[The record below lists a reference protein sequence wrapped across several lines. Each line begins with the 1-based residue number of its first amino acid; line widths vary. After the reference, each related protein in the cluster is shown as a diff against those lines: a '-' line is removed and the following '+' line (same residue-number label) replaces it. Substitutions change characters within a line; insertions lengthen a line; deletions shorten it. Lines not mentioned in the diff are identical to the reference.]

1 MGRIEGRAVA
11 RRFATGLVLAALI
24 SASATA
30 YANPTTATSAKSNSS
45 ALKARKAPK
54 QQVVAESA
62 VTEKLRAGSL
72 GSFTPSLVDPTRSA
86 AIRTQAVER
95 SFRFTPSGKTAD
107 RKALT
112 LGLTSRVVAP
122 TTPRTTVASASI
134 DGLTPS
140 GYNLGVSVGYQGFS
154 VSGGYSRLDSGLI
167 GPARE
172 GVDLGLS
179 YRGTRWKASLQA
191 TGELPSHL
199 NDGDAL
205 LLDKRYALELGGAYA
220 LTPRLSLQGGM
231 RYQLITP
238 LDPRLTDEREDPSV
252 YLGTSFRF

>member
-1 MGRIEGRAVA
+1 M
-11 RRFATGLVLAALI
+11 AALLA
-24 SASATA
+24 ASATA
-30 YANPTTATSAKSNSS
+30 HANPTPAKTSAASA
-45 ALKARKAPK
+45 ALKGRKAPPAK
-54 QQVVAESA
+54 VVAESA

-72 GSFTPSLVDPTRSA
+72 GSFTPSLVDPARSA
-86 AIRTQAVER
+86 AIRAQAVER
-95 SFRFTPSGKTAD
+95 SFRFTPSGKSD

-122 TTPRTTVASASI
+122 VASSRTTVATAAI

-154 VSGGYSRLDSGLI
+154 LSGGYSRVDGGLI

-179 YRGTRWKASLQA
+179 YRGSRWKASLQA
-191 TGELPSHL
+191 TGELPSHM
-199 NDGDAL
+199 NEADAL

-238 LDPRLTDEREDPSV
+238 LDPRLTDDREDPSV

>member
-1 MGRIEGRAVA
+1 MASRL
-11 RRFATGLVLAALI
+11 ATWLAGVALI
-24 SASATA
+24 AAPMSAH
-30 YANPTTATSAKSNSS
+30 ANPTPVKSATS
-45 ALKARKAPK
+45 LAPK
-54 QQVVAESA
+54 AKKPKVKVVAEA
-62 VTEKLRAGSL
+62 QTTEKLRPGSL
-72 GSFTPSLVDPTRSA
+72 GSFTPSLVDPARSA
-86 AIRTQAVER
+86 AIRGQAVER

-122 TTPRTTVASASI
+122 ATRPTVATAAI
-134 DGLTPS
+134 DGLAPS

-154 VSGGYSRLDSGLI
+154 LSGGYSRLDSGLI
-167 GPARE
+167 GPSRE

-179 YRGTRWKASLQA
+179 YRGNGWKASLQA
-191 TGELPSHL
+191 SGELPSHNL
-199 NDGDAL
+199 VGSDAL
-205 LLDKRYALELGGAYA
+205 LLDKRYAVELGGAYA

>member
-1 MGRIEGRAVA
+1 MASKL
-11 RRFATGLVLAALI
+11 ATGLAGVALLAA
-24 SASATA
+24 SVTA
-30 YANPTTATSAKSNSS
+30 HANPTPPKSA
-45 ALKARKAPK
+45 AVVKAKKAPAK
-54 QQVVAESA
+54 LVAEA
-62 VTEKLRAGSL
+62 QPTEKLRPGSL
-72 GSFTPSLVDPTRSA
+72 GSFTPSLVDPARSA
-86 AIRTQAVER
+86 AIRTQSVER
-95 SFRFTPSGKTAD
+95 SFRFTPSGKSAD

-122 TTPRTTVASASI
+122 TTRTTVAAAAI

-154 VSGGYSRLDSGLI
+154 LSGGYSRLDSGLI
-167 GPARE
+167 GPSRE

-179 YRGTRWKASLQA
+179 YRGNGWKASLQA
-191 TGELPSHL
+191 SGELPSHDL
-199 NDGDAL
+199 TGGDPL
-205 LLDKRYALELGGAYA
+205 MLDKRYAVELGGAYA

-238 LDPRLTDEREDPSV
+238 LDPRLTDDRADPSV

>member
-1 MGRIEGRAVA
+1 MASRL
-11 RRFATGLVLAALI
+11 ATWLAGVALI
-24 SASATA
+24 AAPMTA
-30 YANPTTATSAKSNSS
+30 HANPTPVKSATT
-45 ALKARKAPK
+45 LAPK
-54 QQVVAESA
+54 AKKPKVKVVAEA
-62 VTEKLRAGSL
+62 QTTEKLRPGSL
-72 GSFTPSLVDPTRSA
+72 GSFTPSLVDPARSA
-86 AIRTQAVER
+86 AIRSQAVER

-122 TTPRTTVASASI
+122 AARTTVAAAPI

-154 VSGGYSRLDSGLI
+154 LSGGYSRFDSGLI

-179 YRGTRWKASLQA
+179 YRGNGWKASLQA
-191 TGELPSHL
+191 SGELPSQHL
-199 NDGDAL
+199 TGSESL
-205 LLDKRYALELGGAYA
+205 LLDKRYAVELGGAYA

-238 LDPRLTDEREDPSV
+238 LDPRLTDDREDPSV

>member
-1 MGRIEGRAVA
+1 MASR
-11 RRFATGLVLAALI
+11 LAAWLAGVALI
-24 SASATA
+24 AAPMTA
-30 YANPTTATSAKSNSS
+30 HANPTPVKSATSV
-45 ALKARKAPK
+45 APK
-54 QQVVAESA
+54 AKKPKVKVVADA
-62 VTEKLRAGSL
+62 QTTEKLRAGSL
-72 GSFTPSLVDPTRSA
+72 GSFTPSLVDPARSA
-86 AIRTQAVER
+86 AIRAQAVER
-95 SFRFTPSGKTAD
+95 SFRFTPSGKAGD

-122 TTPRTTVASASI
+122 VARTTVASAAI

-154 VSGGYSRLDSGLI
+154 LSGGYSRLDSGLI

-179 YRGTRWKASLQA
+179 YRGNRWKASLQA
-191 TGELPSHL
+191 SGELPL
-199 NDGDAL
+199 DQAGGDEFM
-205 LLDKRYALELGGAYA
+205 LDKRYAVELGGAYA

-238 LDPRLTDEREDPSV
+238 LDQRLTDDREDPSV

>member
-1 MGRIEGRAVA
+1 MTAHASPTPVK
-11 RRFATGLVLAALI
+11 
-24 SASATA
+24 SAT
-30 YANPTTATSAKSNSS
+30 SV
-45 ALKARKAPK
+45 APK
-54 QQVVAESA
+54 AKKPKVKVVAEA
-62 VTEKLRAGSL
+62 QTTEKLRPGSL
-72 GSFTPSLVDPTRSA
+72 GSVTPSLVDPARSA
-86 AIRTQAVER
+86 AIRGQAVER

-122 TTPRTTVASASI
+122 AARTTVATAAI

-154 VSGGYSRLDSGLI
+154 LSGGYSRLDSGLI
-167 GPARE
+167 GPSRE

-179 YRGTRWKASLQA
+179 YRGNGWKASLQA
-191 TGELPSHL
+191 SGELPSHF
-199 NDGDAL
+199 NGADDAL
-205 LLDKRYALELGGAYA
+205 MLDRRYAVELGGAYA

-238 LDPRLTDEREDPSV
+238 LDPRLSDDREDPSV

>member
-1 MGRIEGRAVA
+1 MASKL
-11 RRFATGLVLAALI
+11 ATGLAGVALLAA
-24 SASATA
+24 SVTA
-30 YANPTTATSAKSNSS
+30 HANPTPPKSAA
-45 ALKARKAPK
+45 ALKAKKVPAK
-54 QQVVAESA
+54 LVAEA
-62 VTEKLRAGSL
+62 QPTEKLRPGSL
-72 GSFTPSLVDPTRSA
+72 GSFTPSLVDPARSA
-86 AIRTQAVER
+86 AIRTQSVER
-95 SFRFTPSGKTAD
+95 SFRFTPSGKPAD

-122 TTPRTTVASASI
+122 TSRTTVAAAAI

-154 VSGGYSRLDSGLI
+154 LSGGYSRLDAGLI
-167 GPARE
+167 GPTRE

-179 YRGTRWKASLQA
+179 YRGNRWKASLQA
-191 TGELPSHL
+191 SGELPSHQL
-199 NDGDAL
+199 TGEAL
-205 LLDKRYALELGGAYA
+205 LLDKRYAVEVGGAYA

>member
-1 MGRIEGRAVA
+1 MASRL
-11 RRFATGLVLAALI
+11 ATWLAGAALI
-24 SASATA
+24 AASTA
-30 YANPTTATSAKSNSS
+30 GYANPTPVRTAASAA
-45 ALKARKAPK
+45 ALKSKKPPK
-54 QQVVAESA
+54 VKVVAEAS

-72 GSFTPSLVDPTRSA
+72 GSFTPSLVDPARSA
-86 AIRTQAVER
+86 AIRAQAVER
-95 SFRFTPSGKTAD
+95 SFRFTPSGKSSD

-122 TTPRTTVASASI
+122 TASRTAVASAAI

-154 VSGGYSRLDSGLI
+154 VSGGYSRLESGLV
-167 GPARE
+167 GSSRE

-179 YRGTRWKASLQA
+179 YRGNRWKASLQA
-191 TGELPSHL
+191 SGETPSHL
-199 NDGDAL
+199 SSGEDL
-205 LLDKRYALELGGAYA
+205 LLDKRYAVELGGAYA

-238 LDPRLTDEREDPSV
+238 LDPRLTDDREDPSV

>member
-1 MGRIEGRAVA
+1 MA
-11 RRFATGLVLAALI
+11 RSFATGLVIGALLA
-24 SASATA
+24 ASATA
-30 YANPTTATSAKSNSS
+30 HANPTPAKTSAAAAKG
-45 ALKARKAPK
+45 KKAPQAK
-54 QQVVAESA
+54 VVAESA
-62 VTEKLRAGSL
+62 ITEKLRAGSL
-72 GSFTPSLVDPTRSA
+72 GSFTPSLVDPARSA
-86 AIRTQAVER
+86 AIRAQAVER
-95 SFRFTPSGKTAD
+95 SFRFTPSGKSD

-122 TTPRTTVASASI
+122 VASRTQVATAAI

-154 VSGGYSRLDSGLI
+154 LSGGYSRVDSGLI

-179 YRGTRWKASLQA
+179 YRGSRWKASLQA

-199 NDGDAL
+199 GEADAL

-238 LDPRLTDEREDPSV
+238 LDPRLTDDREDPSV

>member
-1 MGRIEGRAVA
+1 MAGKL
-11 RRFATGLVLAALI
+11 ATGLVVAALVT
-24 SASATA
+24 ASATA
-30 YANPTTATSAKSNSS
+30 YANPTPAKTNASA
-45 ALKARKAPK
+45 ALKAKKAPK
-54 QQVVAESA
+54 AKVVAEA
-62 VTEKLRAGSL
+62 GVTEKLRAGSL
-72 GSFTPSLVDPTRSA
+72 GSFTPSLVDPARSA
-86 AIRTQAVER
+86 AIRAQATER
-95 SFRFTPSGKTAD
+95 SFRFTPSGKTGD

-122 TTPRTTVASASI
+122 AAARTTVASI

-154 VSGGYSRLDSGLI
+154 LSGGYSRLEGGLV
-167 GPARE
+167 GTTSRE

-179 YRGTRWKASLQA
+179 YRGNRWKASLQA
-191 TGELPSHL
+191 SGELPSHL
-199 NDGDAL
+199 AGGDAL
-205 LLDKRYALELGGAYA
+205 LLDKRYAVELGGAYA

-238 LDPRLTDEREDPSV
+238 LDPRLTDDREDPSV

>member
-1 MGRIEGRAVA
+1 MASR
-11 RRFATGLVLAALI
+11 LAALMAGVALI
-24 SASATA
+24 AAPLTPVH
-30 YANPTTATSAKSNSS
+30 ANPTTAAKSLP
-45 ALKARKAPK
+45 AAKAKKKP
-54 QQVVAESA
+54 QVVTEAGVA
-62 VTEKLRAGSL
+62 EKLRPGSL

-86 AIRTQAVER
+86 AVRVQSTER
-95 SFRFTPSGKTAD
+95 SFRFTPSGKGD

-112 LGLTSRVVAP
+112 LGLTSRVLAP
-122 TTPRTTVASASI
+122 APAGRNATVAALSPTI

-140 GYNLGVSVGYQGFS
+140 GYNLGVAVGYKGFS
-154 VSGGYSRLDSGLI
+154 LSGGYTRIDSEF
-167 GPARE
+167 GPHRE

-179 YRGTRWKASLQA
+179 YRGNRWKASLQA
-191 TGELPSHL
+191 SGEQPSHA
-199 NDGDAL
+199 AL
-205 LLDKRYALELGGAYA
+205 DPLALDKRYAVELGGAYA

>member
-1 MGRIEGRAVA
+1 LGVA
-11 RRFATGLVLAALI
+11 SRLATWLTVAALLAAPSVLH
-24 SASATA
+24 
-30 YANPTTATSAKSNSS
+30 ANPTPAKS
-45 ALKARKAPK
+45 AVTAPK
-54 QQVVAESA
+54 AKKPKVKVVAEA
-62 VTEKLRAGSL
+62 TATEKLRAGSL
-72 GSFTPSLVDPTRSA
+72 GSFTPSLVDPARSA
-86 AIRTQAVER
+86 AIRAQSVER

-122 TTPRTTVASASI
+122 AARTTVAAAAI

-154 VSGGYSRLDSGLI
+154 LSGGYSRLDAGLI

-179 YRGTRWKASLQA
+179 YRGNRWKASLQA
-191 TGELPSHL
+191 SGELPSQEL
-199 NDGDAL
+199 AGETL
-205 LLDKRYALELGGAYA
+205 LLDRRYALEVGGAYA

>member
-1 MGRIEGRAVA
+1 VA
-11 RRFATGLVLAALI
+11 SRLATWLAGVALI
-24 SASATA
+24 AAPTTA
-30 YANPTTATSAKSNSS
+30 YANPTPARSATT
-45 ALKARKAPK
+45 LAPK
-54 QQVVAESA
+54 AKKPKVKVVAEA
-62 VTEKLRAGSL
+62 QTTEKLRAGSL
-72 GSFTPSLVDPTRSA
+72 GSFTPSLVDPARSA
-86 AIRTQAVER
+86 AIRSQAVER

-122 TTPRTTVASASI
+122 AARTTVASAAI

-154 VSGGYSRLDSGLI
+154 LSGGYSRLDQGLI

-179 YRGTRWKASLQA
+179 YRGNGWKASLQA
-191 TGELPSHL
+191 SGDLPSHHL
-199 NDGDAL
+199 TGSESL
-205 LLDKRYALELGGAYA
+205 LLDKRYAVELGGAYA
-220 LTPRLSLQGGM
+220 LTSRLSLQGGM

-238 LDPRLTDEREDPSV
+238 LDPRLTDDREDPSV

>member
-1 MGRIEGRAVA
+1 MA
-11 RRFATGLVLAALI
+11 RRFATGLVMAALLAA
-24 SASATA
+24 STTA
-30 YANPTTATSAKSNSS
+30 YANPTPAKTSAAGV
-45 ALKARKAPK
+45 ALKGKKPAKATI
-54 QQVVAESA
+54 VAESA

-86 AIRTQAVER
+86 AIRAQAVER
-95 SFRFTPSGKTAD
+95 SFRFTPSGKSD

-122 TTPRTTVASASI
+122 VATSRTAVASAAI

-154 VSGGYSRLDSGLI
+154 LSGGYSRLDGGLI

-179 YRGTRWKASLQA
+179 YRGSRWKASLQA
-191 TGELPSHL
+191 TGELPSHI
-199 NDGDAL
+199 DETDAL

-220 LTPRLSLQGGM
+220 VTPRLSLQGGM

-238 LDPRLTDEREDPSV
+238 LDPRLTDDREDPSV

>member
-1 MGRIEGRAVA
+1 MGVA
-11 RRFATGLVLAALI
+11 SKLATWLAGAALI
-24 SASATA
+24 TA
-30 YANPTTATSAKSNSS
+30 PMAAHANPTPAKTAAAAAVTPKAK
-45 ALKARKAPK
+45 KPK
-54 QQVVAESA
+54 VKVVAEA
-62 VTEKLRAGSL
+62 QPTEKLRPSSL
-72 GSFTPSLVDPTRSA
+72 GSFTPSLVDPARSA
-86 AIRTQAVER
+86 AIRSQSVER
-95 SFRFTPSGKTAD
+95 SFRFTPSGKAGD

-122 TTPRTTVASASI
+122 ATRNTTVAAAAAPI

-154 VSGGYSRLDSGLI
+154 LSGGYSRLDTGLL
-167 GPARE
+167 GPTRE

-179 YRGTRWKASLQA
+179 YRGNRWKASLQA
-191 TGELPSHL
+191 SGEQPSHL
-199 NDGDAL
+199 PGDTL
-205 LLDKRYALELGGAYA
+205 SFDKRYAVELGGAYA

-238 LDPRLTDEREDPSV
+238 LDPRLADDREDPSV

>member
-1 MGRIEGRAVA
+1 VVAGRL
-11 RRFATGLVLAALI
+11 ATWLAIGALLAAPV
-24 SASATA
+24 AVH
-30 YANPTTATSAKSNSS
+30 ANPTPLKSSTT
-45 ALKARKAPK
+45 APK
-54 QQVVAESA
+54 AKKPKVKVVAEA
-62 VTEKLRAGSL
+62 AATEKLRPGSL
-72 GSFTPSLVDPTRSA
+72 GSFTPSLVDPARSA
-86 AIRTQAVER
+86 AIRAQAVER

-112 LGLTSRVVAP
+112 LGLTSRVV
-122 TTPRTTVASASI
+122 TPAAGRTAVASAAV

-154 VSGGYSRLDSGLI
+154 LSGGYSRLDSGLI
-167 GPARE
+167 GTSRE

-179 YRGTRWKASLQA
+179 YRGNRWKASLQA

-199 NDGDAL
+199 TDDSL
-205 LLDKRYALELGGAYA
+205 VLDKRYAVELGGAYA

-238 LDPRLTDEREDPSV
+238 LDPRLADDREDPSV